1 VNRHTNGTAHRPV
14 QNPPNNGITLEQLIQ
29 RRDAL
34 IAAARAI
41 PVNVMDED
49 ADPVLRRKR
58 HELLTEAGKLF
69 LVIQRLERKA
79 HV

>member
-1 VNRHTNGTAHRPV
+1 VNRHTNGTAHRPA
-14 QNPPNNGITLEQLIQ
+14 QTPPNNGITLEQLIQ